1 LRLKAEA
8 VVWFNE
14 EGGERMTVV
23 AGRRV
28 LITGASSGIG
38 AALAREFGAHECA
51 IFLVARRVERLR
63 QLAEELRANGIEVHY
78 AGCDVAKPGEVAVAA
93 RELHRRLGGIDIA
106 VLNAGIIGHVD
117 IQDFRAAGVERTMQV
132 NFMGAVNWLEPVLPW
147 LLQQGRGAIV
157 GISSLASVRGLVG
170 SAAYSASKAALSTFL
185 ESLRVELR
193 PRGIQV
199 LTVEP
204 GFVHTELNEDYPGPL
219 PFVLDVEEAARRI
232 VNAIR
237 QGRAVARFPLTTSL
251 GASLLHILPA
261 TIYDALS
268 WQFRQRMDKR

>member
-1 LRLKAEA
+1 
-8 VVWFNE
+8 
-14 EGGERMTVV
+14 
-23 AGRRV
+23 
-28 LITGASSGIG
+28 
-38 AALAREFGAHECA
+38 
-51 IFLVARRVERLR
+51 
-63 QLAEELRANGIEVHY
+63 
-78 AGCDVAKPGEVAVAA
+78 
-93 RELHRRLGGIDIA
+93 
-106 VLNAGIIGHVD
+106 
-117 IQDFRAAGVERTMQV
+117 
-132 NFMGAVNWLEPVLPW
+132 
-147 LLQQGRGAIV
+147 V

-219 PFVLDVEEAARRI
+219 PFVLDAEEAARRI

-237 QGRAVARFPLTTSL
+237 RGKAVTRFPIPTSL

-268 WQFRQRMDKR
+268 WQFRQHIDRR

>member
-1 LRLKAEA
+1 
-8 VVWFNE
+8 
-14 EGGERMTVV
+14 
-23 AGRRV
+23 
-28 LITGASSGIG
+28 
-38 AALAREFGAHECA
+38 
-51 IFLVARRVERLR
+51 
-63 QLAEELRANGIEVHY
+63 
-78 AGCDVAKPGEVAVAA
+78 
-93 RELHRRLGGIDIA
+93 
-106 VLNAGIIGHVD
+106 
-117 IQDFRAAGVERTMQV
+117 
-132 NFMGAVNWLEPVLPW
+132 
-147 LLQQGRGAIV
+147 
-157 GISSLASVRGLVG
+157 
-170 SAAYSASKAALSTFL
+170 
-185 ESLRVELR
+185 VELR